1 MVAFS
6 FALMPLSGQIGRDRL
21 LPSSPKPVPVDLS
34 AERMLM
40 GAAQETYQ
48 KLKKSLTSFSVVSW
62 AMPLTLTVL
71 PPEDMIAVRLSV
83 RCVKVGC
90 VVSK

>member
-1 MVAFS
+1 MAAFA
-6 FALMPLSGQIGRDRL
+6 FALVPLSGQIGWDRL
-21 LPSSPKPVPVDLS
+21 LPSSPKSVPIDLS

-40 GAAQETYQ
+40 RATQETHQ

-71 PPEDMIAVRLSV
+71 PPEDMIAVCSSV
-83 RCVKVGC
+83 RCVKVNC
-90 VVSK
+90 VVK